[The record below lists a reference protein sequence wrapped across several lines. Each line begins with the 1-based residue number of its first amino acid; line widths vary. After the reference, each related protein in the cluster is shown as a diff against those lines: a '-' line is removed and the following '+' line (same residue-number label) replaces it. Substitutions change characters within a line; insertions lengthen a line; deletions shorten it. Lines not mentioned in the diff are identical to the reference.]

1 MGRDLVNTGLD
12 KLIAHL
18 PVAVYRTTPDGRI
31 VVGNQALAALL
42 GASSPEELAEVD
54 VASLYVD
61 ASRRD
66 DVVARFSAGT
76 PVAPEDIELMTLDG
90 RRIWARASS
99 RAVVD
104 EVSGG
109 ILFIEGVLQDVT
121 ANRETRM
128 ELIRTNELLDTLT
141 KMQNAYITGV
151 DAGPLFDELLEDLLA
166 YTESEYGFIAQ
177 LLHSEDGSSFLRTYA
192 MSNIAWNEAT
202 RRMFAEHGP
211 RGMEFHN
218 LGTLFGWAVT
228 EGEAVIANDPA
239 GDPRGSGRP
248 EGHPPLNCF
257 LGLPVA
263 KGDQI
268 LGLIALA
275 NRPRG
280 YEESMV
286 ARLQP
291 LVATVGSMI
300 EAIRSDEAR
309 RAAEQRERGRKLLYG
324 AVVEHAAEAVIA
336 FREDGIIEAFNPAAE
351 RMTGYS
357 EAEMVGANIRR
368 LIPTG
373 RVSEYLEAA
382 ERAINDKSTIEMVV
396 IDRHGAAIPIE
407 LSFGRADLGD
417 RPVTTAI
424 VRDIAERKAIEDALR
439 QAKDAAERMSRTKD
453 EFLAGMSHELRTP
466 LNAVIGLSTVLGR
479 EIHGRLGEKQHEY
492 IHQIEQ
498 SGRHL
503 LDLINDILD
512 LAKIEA
518 DQMSAELEVFD
529 PRPVITAGVDVVR
542 ESAIQKQLRVEVELP
557 PPSTRVLGD
566 PLRTKQILLNLLSNA
581 VKFTDAGGTIGLE
594 AAIDEDRIRI
604 TVWDTGIGIPSD
616 RRDEIFRPFAQLDSS
631 LARSRQG
638 TGLGLALSAKFAA
651 IQDGELTLASDVGRG
666 SRFTLSLPRAR
677 DTEERKGD
685 VRTLA
690 EPASTPPVRGLR
702 VLLVEDNDVNR
713 LMVRDYLEAHG
724 IQVEVAVDGDEAV
737 TKTRRWSPDVVLMD
751 VQLPRRDGLSATK
764 QLKADRK
771 TASIPIIALT
781 ALAMKGDAERCLE
794 AGCDDYLS
802 KPCDP
807 ADVLA
812 AVTRAAAE
820 RAA

>member
-1 MGRDLVNTGLD
+1 MSRDIVNAGLD
-12 KLIAHL
+12 ELIAHL
-18 PVAVYRTTPDGRI
+18 PVAVYRTTADGRI
-31 VVGNQALAALL
+31 VAGNQALVSLL
-42 GASSPEELAEVD
+42 GASSLEQLAEVD

-76 PVAPEDIELMTLDG
+76 AVAPEDIELMTLDG

-104 EVSGG
+104 EEGDG

-151 DAGPLFDELLEDLLA
+151 DAGPLFDDLLDDLLA

-177 LLHSEDGSSFLRTYA
+177 VLHSEDGSPFLRSYA

-202 RRMFAEHGP
+202 RRLFAEHGP
-211 RGMEFHN
+211 RGMEFHK
-218 LGTLFGWAVT
+218 LDTLFGYAVT
-228 EGEAVIANDPA
+228 EGVAVIANDPA
-239 GDPRGSGRP
+239 NDPRSSGRP
-248 EGHPPLNCF
+248 DGHPPLNCF

-263 KGDQI
+263 KGDHM

-280 YEESMV
+280 YDESLV

-336 FREDGIIEAFNPAAE
+336 FRDDGTIEAFNPAAE

-357 EAEMVGANIRR
+357 EAEMVGADIRL
-368 LIPTG
+368 LIPTD
-373 RVSEYLEAA
+373 RVPEYVEAMD
-382 ERAINDKSTIEMVV
+382 RAINDRSTSELVV
-396 IDRHGAAIPIE
+396 IDRHGAEIPVE

-417 RPVTTAI
+417 RPLTTAI
-424 VRDIAERKAIEDALR
+424 VRNIAERKAVEDALR

-479 EIHGRLGEKQHEY
+479 EVHGQLSDKQHEY
-492 IHQIEQ
+492 VLQIEQ

-503 LDLINDILD
+503 LELINDILD

-529 PRPVITAGVDVVR
+529 PGPVITAGVDVVR
-542 ESAIQKQLRVEVELP
+542 ESALQKQLRVTIELP
-557 PPSTRVLGD
+557 PSSTRVLGD

-581 VKFTDAGGTIGLE
+581 VKFTDAGGAIGLE
-594 AAIDEDRIRI
+594 ATVDEDRIRI

-616 RRDEIFRPFAQLDSS
+616 RLGEIFHPFAQLDSS

-638 TGLGLALSAKFAA
+638 TGLGLALSAKFAT
-651 IQDGELTLASDVGRG
+651 IQDGELTVASDVGRG
-666 SRFTLSLPRAR
+666 SRFTLSLPLAR
-677 DTEERKGD
+677 DTVEREAGS
-685 VRTLA
+685 RALTESA
-690 EPASTPPVRGLR
+690 GTRPAPGLR

-724 IQVEVAVDGDEAV
+724 VQVEVAVDGDEAV
-737 TKTRRWSPDVVLMD
+737 AKTRSWSPDVVLMD
-751 VQLPRRDGLSATK
+751 VQLPRRDGLSATRE
-764 QLKADRK
+764 LKADPE
-771 TASIPIIALT
+771 TAFIPIIALT

-794 AGCDDYLS
+794 AGCDGYLS

-807 ADVLA
+807 AGVLA
-812 AVTRAAAE
+812 AVTRAAIE

>member
-1 MGRDLVNTGLD
+1 
-12 KLIAHL
+12 
-18 PVAVYRTTPDGRI
+18 
-31 VVGNQALAALL
+31 
-42 GASSPEELAEVD
+42 
-54 VASLYVD
+54 
-61 ASRRD
+61 
-66 DVVARFSAGT
+66 
-76 PVAPEDIELMTLDG
+76 
-90 RRIWARASS
+90 
-99 RAVVD
+99 
-104 EVSGG
+104 
-109 ILFIEGVLQDVT
+109 
-121 ANRETRM
+121 
-128 ELIRTNELLDTLT
+128 
-141 KMQNAYITGV
+141 
-151 DAGPLFDELLEDLLA
+151 
-166 YTESEYGFIAQ
+166 
-177 LLHSEDGSSFLRTYA
+177 
-192 MSNIAWNEAT
+192 
-202 RRMFAEHGP
+202 
-211 RGMEFHN
+211 
-218 LGTLFGWAVT
+218 
-228 EGEAVIANDPA
+228 
-239 GDPRGSGRP
+239 
-248 EGHPPLNCF
+248 
-257 LGLPVA
+257 
-263 KGDQI
+263 
-268 LGLIALA
+268 
-275 NRPRG
+275 
-280 YEESMV
+280 
-286 ARLQP
+286 
-291 LVATVGSMI
+291 
-300 EAIRSDEAR
+300 
-309 RAAEQRERGRKLLYG
+309 
-324 AVVEHAAEAVIA
+324 
-336 FREDGIIEAFNPAAE
+336 
-351 RMTGYS
+351 MTGYS

-382 ERAINDKSTIEMVV
+382 ERAISDKSTIEMVV

-466 LNAVIGLSTVLGR
+466 LNAVIGLSTVLGK

-518 DQMSAELEVFD
+518 DQMAAELEVFD
-529 PRPVITAGVDVVR
+529 PRAVITAAVDVLR
-542 ESAIQKQLRVEVELP
+542 ESALQKQLRVEVELP
-557 PPSTRVLGD
+557 PPSARVLGD

-594 AAIDEDRIRI
+594 AEVDEDRIRI
-604 TVWDTGIGIPSD
+604 IVWDTGIGIPSD

-638 TGLGLALSAKFAA
+638 TGLGLALSARFAA
-651 IQDGELTLASDVGRG
+651 IQDGELTVASDVGRG
-666 SRFTLSLPRAR
+666 SRFTLSLPLAR
-677 DTEERKGD
+677 DTVEREGD
-685 VRTLA
+685 ARALA
-690 EPASTPPVRGLR
+690 EPADTPPPPGLR

-724 IQVEVAVDGDEAV
+724 IEVEVAVDGDEAV
-737 TKTRRWSPDVVLMD
+737 TKTRSWSPDVVLMD

-764 QLKADRK
+764 ELKADRE

-781 ALAMKGDAERCLE
+781 ALAMKGDAKRCLE

-812 AVTRAAAE
+812 AVTRVTSE